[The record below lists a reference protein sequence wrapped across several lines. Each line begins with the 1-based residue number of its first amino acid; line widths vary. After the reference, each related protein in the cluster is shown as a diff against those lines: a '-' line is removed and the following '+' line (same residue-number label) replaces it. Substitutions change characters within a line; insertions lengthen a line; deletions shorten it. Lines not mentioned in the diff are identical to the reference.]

1 MNDLPPSVAT
11 APQLDERYVVPA
23 LARGLALLE
32 CFGSGREELSLV
44 ELARGVGMTR
54 SAAYRLVYTL
64 AELGFLVRHPER
76 KSYRLGPR
84 VLSLGFAYLASQEI
98 AEIARPHLE
107 ALRDRTDCSAHLGVL
122 DGTEIVYIA
131 RFADKK
137 ALTSRITIGTRFPAH
152 ATSMGRAILA
162 QLPADDVRRRFNGR
176 VLARFSAATPT
187 TLKALQ
193 TVLEADRARGHVV
206 SRSSFEAGIAS
217 VAAPILDADGDAVA
231 AINISTPESTLAGN
245 AFETTIKDQVVQ
257 TAKTISEWLG
267 HRRGPA
273 AQPRR
278 NGS

>member
-1 MNDLPPSVAT
+1 MNDLPPSVVA
-11 APQLDERYVVPA
+11 APQLDERYLVPA
-23 LARGLALLE
+23 LARGLAILE

-84 VLSLGFAYLASQEI
+84 VLSLGFAYLASQEM
-98 AEIARPHLE
+98 AEMARPHLE
-107 ALRDRTDCSAHLGVL
+107 ALRDRTNCSAHLAVL
-122 DGTEIVYIA
+122 DGIEIVYIA

-137 ALTSRITIGTRFPAH
+137 ALTSRITVGTRFPAH

-162 QLPADDVRRRFNGR
+162 QLTAEEIRRRFEGR
-176 VLARFSAATPT
+176 TLARFSSTTPT
-187 TLKALQ
+187 SLKALQ
-193 TVLEADRARGHVV
+193 SVLEEDRERGYVL
-206 SRSSFEAGIAS
+206 SRSGFEAGIAS
-217 VAAPILDADGDAVA
+217 VAAPVFDADGLPVA

-245 AFETTIKDQVVQ
+245 AIETTIKDEVVK

-267 HRRGPA
+267 HRRTQA
-273 AQPRR
+273 APRR
-278 NGS
+278 KNGS